1 MVSQYFKKLRKA
13 RKPQGRGCGG
23 LIEEAIQLRKQ
34 CLPYFQGRSKRGHKT
49 YIWFLEKVQQHLGM
63 VYRSD
68 GKETD
73 IDIEE
78 HKPVVNLGE
87 ELQGTDQEQSEE
99 AERTSDDEAGHSDSM
114 TLDQIDFISFLEVLM
129 ALVQKAAAFW
139 KQAADKDLT
148 VGAAASL
155 STIFLCEADQFI
167 SLTSLL
173 DEEGQEN
180 KKTQKGPRPW
190 VTADSDG
197 KKMSYPMLAKDYVDA
212 LDQAK
217 DAGEA
222 RCNLAALPPK
232 YIYYM
237 NLIWPSMDVVP
248 DLIRSVH
255 VPYVFAMLF
264 RGQSAFKLRCK
275 GSLDLVSLADLPLTT
290 IIGLYFCS
298 LVFTEDVLLHSRL
311 LCDARTTV
319 CADLGECLDILPRMI
334 RDKGITDKQANA
346 FRATVASM
354 KLWADAC
361 LEPISLGEIHVF
373 ARMHWTDWHGRLI
386 AANSNLLQ
394 TFLYLCEKR
403 RLETAVDKGATG
415 PSGVGDND
423 DDGETLLGA
432 LLEDSRVAPFLL
444 QDGRPQTVQKCI
456 MALQSWCHIPTKDG
470 VTLSGMSGSI
480 SRTMEEAEQ
489 RQKTVVR
496 SCQQRNKIGPLSREI
511 LESRHEGLHIDMR
524 ARLRKWGD
532 GADDDSALV
541 RYLIW
546 ETAGPNCEQLERA
559 LRTTLQKLPAWVDIF
574 VKNILAELYSK
585 GRSKRKR
592 KWHQEIRNNCD
603 RGIRAVFKKDA
614 DIRCVTINAPLLE
627 PAIIRVA
634 LDFPGC
640 NESLKSA
647 LGFAIC
653 VKFESNV
660 SWIDQLFEATMP
672 GWKPI
677 FEDFKIKQLSES
689 HDVQVRSYIMCLMPL
704 DDFEDLDKG
713 GRPKKAQKLLQQDRS
728 RQRNEAVGNLFKD
741 FMNEARPVLEQ
752 TYGKKARAC
761 SVEPMVGMA
770 I

>member
-1 MVSQYFKKLRKA
+1 MVSQYFKTLRVLYKLYKTKGKAIYALLDPSRKLA
-13 RKPQGRGCGG
+13 NLKVEDAVVIAQGLVDTLLKEQRDHLAP

-34 CLPYFQGRSKRGHKT
+34 CLPYFMGRSKRGHET
-49 YIWFLEKVQQHLGM
+49 YIRFLEKVQQRLGIP
-63 VYRSD
+63 YRND

-99 AERTSDDEAGHSDSM
+99 VERMSDDEAGHPDSM
-114 TLDQIDFISFLEVLM
+114 TLDQIDFLSVLEVLM

-139 KQAADKDLT
+139 KQ
-148 VGAAASL
+148 AAASL

-173 DEEGQEN
+173 DEEDQEN
-180 KKTQKGPRPW
+180 KGTQKGPRPW

-222 RCNLAALPPK
+222 WCNLAALPPK
-232 YIYYM
+232 YIYDM
-237 NLIWPSMDVVP
+237 SFIRLSMEVVP
-248 DLIRSVH
+248 DLIGSVH
-255 VPYVFAMLF
+255 MPYVFAMLF
-264 RGQSAFKLRCK
+264 RGQSAFKLRYK

-311 LCDARTTV
+311 FCDAKTTV

-334 RDKGITDKQANA
+334 RDKGVTDKQANA

-373 ARMHWTDWHGRLI
+373 ARIHWTEWHGRLI
-386 AANSNLLQ
+386 ASNSNLLQ

-415 PSGVGDND
+415 PSGVGDDD

-432 LLEDSRVAPFLL
+432 LLEDSRVTPFLL

-470 VTLSGMSGSI
+470 VTLSAMPGPI
-480 SRTMEEAEQ
+480 SRTKEEAEQ
-489 RQKTVVR
+489 TVVR
-496 SCQQRNKIGPLSREI
+496 SCQQRTKIDPLSREI

-524 ARLRKWGD
+524 ARLREWGD

-541 RYLIW
+541 QA
-546 ETAGPNCEQLERA
+546 TH
-559 LRTTLQKLPAWVDIF
+559 
-574 VKNILAELYSK
+574 
-585 GRSKRKR
+585 RK
-592 KWHQEIRNNCD
+592 
-603 RGIRAVFKKDA
+603 
-614 DIRCVTINAPLLE
+614 
-627 PAIIRVA
+627 
-634 LDFPGC
+634 GC
-640 NESLKSA
+640 NTGFRGGDGVETIEGNGYLDNKAASA
-647 LGFAIC
+647 
-653 VKFESNV
+653 
-660 SWIDQLFEATMP
+660 
-672 GWKPI
+672 
-677 FEDFKIKQLSES
+677 
-689 HDVQVRSYIMCLMPL
+689 
-704 DDFEDLDKG
+704 G
-713 GRPKKAQKLLQQDRS
+713 GGLRL
-728 RQRNEAVGNLFKD
+728 
-741 FMNEARPVLEQ
+741 
-752 TYGKKARAC
+752 
-761 SVEPMVGMA
+761 
-770 I
+770 